1 MATRKKAKQPA
12 PKARKKKPQK
22 KPARRKAP
30 AARKRPRKPVA
41 PPEALDPDAT
51 QRVPVAEIIGD
62 IEEQLAIARIKEG

>member
-12 PKARKKKPQK
+12 PKKKTQK